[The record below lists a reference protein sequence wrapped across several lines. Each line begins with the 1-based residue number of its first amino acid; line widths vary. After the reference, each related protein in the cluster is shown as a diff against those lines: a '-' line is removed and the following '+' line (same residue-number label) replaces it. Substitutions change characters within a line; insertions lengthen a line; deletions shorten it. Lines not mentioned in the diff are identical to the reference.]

1 MRILASLPGRNGD
14 QLWSL
19 PTVRA
24 LAESYDQSITICLS
38 AKYAGLQSLIAAQP
52 YVEDVLVLS
61 DWVVEESAPIS
72 PRIPPTL
79 PDHDRHFPLGYA
91 GWPTP
96 DLPRDIYRNALLA
109 YEDPQG
115 LQPLD
120 LKRPWIAVLPN
131 LHIPLRKVVVG
142 FTDEHFELKYGLVA
156 LIARDLSYPCCLCA
170 DGSRW
175 QAEGERSISDWFDV
189 YVQDWVDA
197 AQTIR
202 DAGVFLGCCSALHVL
217 AVAIGTPVVLMEP
230 NPQRW
235 NDVFYPL
242 GKTGRVR
249 LVLGGDG
256 QPTFD
261 ARHCADV
268 IREVMLKEEAAR

>member
-24 LAESYDQSITICLS
+24 LAESYDQSITVCLS

-120 LKRPWIAVLPN
+120 LKRPWIT
-131 LHIPLRKVVVG
+131 VVG
-142 FTDEHFELKYGLVA
+142 AAVPCALAIGFTAEYFELKVGLVT
-156 LIARDLSYPCCLCA
+156 LLERTVRLPSLVIVPV
-170 DGSRW
+170 GSRW
-175 QAEGERSISDWFDV
+175 QTERPHGSYALYLSDWL
-189 YVQDWVDA
+189 DA
-197 AQTIR
+197 ARLIR
-202 DAGVFLGCCSALHVL
+202 NSDLFFGCCSALHVL

-242 GKTGRVR
+242 GKSGPQVT